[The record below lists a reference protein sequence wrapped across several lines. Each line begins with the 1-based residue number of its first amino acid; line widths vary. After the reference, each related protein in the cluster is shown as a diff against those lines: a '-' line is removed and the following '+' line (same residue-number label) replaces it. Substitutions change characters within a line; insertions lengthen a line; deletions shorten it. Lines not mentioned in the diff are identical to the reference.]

1 MRIIAGSAGGIPL
14 RLPKHDIRPTMEKIR
29 GAIFS
34 SLGDRI
40 IGAKVLDLF
49 AGSGAFGLEALSR
62 GASNATFVDHHRDAV
77 VAIRFNFEK
86 TKLRGAIIR
95 LDVFGFLKSNRE
107 QFDLIFADPPYSK
120 GAGHP
125 DAASE
130 LLSSPFAPVALAP
143 DGLLILERAAGSG
156 AVDPQIWSIS
166 RAKRYGGTEVL
177 ILAKGSN
184 EMRIAERGL
193 RNEKH

>member
-40 IGAKVLDLF
+40 IGARVLDLF

-62 GASNATFVDHHRDAV
+62 GAANATFVDHHRDAV
-77 VAIRFNFEK
+77 VA
-86 TKLRGAIIR
+86 
-95 LDVFGFLKSNRE
+95 
-107 QFDLIFADPPYSK
+107 
-120 GAGHP
+120 
-125 DAASE
+125 
-130 LLSSPFAPVALAP
+130 SPFAPVALAP

-156 AVDPQIWSIS
+156 PVDPQIWSIS

-177 ILAKGSN
+177 VLSFSPEARMK
-184 EMRIAERGL
+184 
-193 RNEKH
+193 

>member
-40 IGAKVLDLF
+40 IGARVLDLF

-62 GASNATFVDHHRDAV
+62 GAANATFVDHRRDAIA
-77 VAIRFNFEK
+77 AIQSNFEK

-107 QFDLIFADPPYSK
+107 PFDLIFADPPYSK
-120 GAGHP
+120 SPSDP
-125 DAASE
+125 DPASQ
-130 LLSSPFAPVALAP
+130 LLLSPFAVAALTN
-143 DGLLILERAAGSG
+143 DGLLILERAAGST
-156 AVDPQIWSIS
+156 AVDPRIWSVV

-177 ILAKGSN
+177 ILAKS
-184 EMRIAERGL
+184 EAAENAARGA
-193 RNEKH
+193 RSAE

>member
-34 SLGDRI
+34 SLGDRV
-40 IGAKVLDLF
+40 IGARVLDLF

-62 GASNATFVDHHRDAV
+62 GAANAIFVDHHRDAIA
-77 VAIRFNFEK
+77 AIQANFQK
-86 TKLRGAIIR
+86 TKLRGAIVR
-95 LDVFGFLKSNRE
+95 LDVFGFLRSNRE

-120 GAGHP
+120 RAGDP

-130 LLSSPFAPVALAP
+130 LLLSPFAPAALAA
-143 DGLLILERAAGSG
+143 DGLLILERATSSG
-156 AVDPQIWSIS
+156 AADPQTWSVI
-166 RAKRYGGTEVL
+166 RAKRYGATEVL
-177 ILAKGSN
+177 ILARSEN
-184 EMRIAERGL
+184 EIADS
-193 RNEKH
+193 K

>member
-34 SLGDRI
+34 SLGDRV

-62 GASNATFVDHHRDAV
+62 GAANATFVDHHRDAI
-77 VAIRFNFEK
+77 AALQSNFEK

-107 QFDLIFADPPYSK
+107 QFDLIFADPPYAK
-120 GAGHP
+120 HP
-125 DAASE
+125 GDPDTGSE
-130 LLSSPFAPVALAP
+130 LLSFPFAPAALAP
-143 DGLLILERAAGSG
+143 DGLLILERAAGSPSI
-156 AVDPQIWSIS
+156 DPEIWSVI
-166 RAKRYGGTEVL
+166 RAKRYGATEVVMVAAHSRQSL
-177 ILAKGSN
+177 
-184 EMRIAERGL
+184 E
-193 RNEKH
+193 

>member
-34 SLGDRI
+34 SLGDRV

-62 GASNATFVDHHRDAV
+62 GAANATFVDHHRDAI
-77 VAIRFNFEK
+77 VAIQSNFEK

-107 QFDLIFADPPYSK
+107 QFDLVFADPPYPK
-120 GAGHP
+120 NPGDT
-125 DAASE
+125 DAASAL
-130 LLSSPFAPVALAP
+130 LLSPSAPAALGP
-143 DGLLILERAAGSG
+143 DGLLILERAAGSPPI
-156 AVDPQIWSIS
+156 DPGIWSVM
-166 RAKRYGGTEVL
+166 RAKRYGATEVV
-177 ILAKGSN
+177 ILGKGSN
-184 EMRIAERGL
+184 EITD
-193 RNEKH
+193 NK

>member
-34 SLGDRI
+34 SLGDRV

-62 GASNATFVDHHRDAV
+62 GAANATFVDHHRDAI
-77 VAIRFNFEK
+77 VAIQSNFDK

-107 QFDLIFADPPYSK
+107 QFDLVFADPPYAK
-120 GAGHP
+120 NPGDT
-125 DAASE
+125 DAASA
-130 LLSSPFAPVALAP
+130 LLLFPSAPAALGP
-143 DGLLILERAAGSG
+143 DGLLILERATGSPPI
-156 AVDPQIWSIS
+156 DPGIWSVM
-166 RAKRYGGTEVL
+166 RAKRYGATEVV
-177 ILAKGSN
+177 ILTPQARGST
-184 EMRIAERGL
+184 EMTD
-193 RNEKH
+193 EK

>member
-40 IGAKVLDLF
+40 IGARVLDLF

-62 GASNATFVDHHRDAV
+62 GAANGTFVDHHRDAIA
-77 VAIRFNFEK
+77 AIQANFEK
-86 TKLRGAIIR
+86 TKLRGALVR
-95 LDVFGFLKSNRE
+95 LDAFGFLKSNRE
-107 QFDLIFADPPYSK
+107 QFDLVFADPPYSK
-120 GAGHP
+120 RTGDP

-130 LLSSPFAPVALAP
+130 LLSSPFAPTALAP
-143 DGLLILERAAGSG
+143 DGLLILERATGSD
-156 AVDPQIWSIS
+156 AVDQHIWSVI

-177 ILAKGSN
+177 ILALGSN
-184 EMRIAERGL
+184 EIADS
-193 RNEKH
+193 K

>member
-40 IGAKVLDLF
+40 IGARVLDLF

-62 GASNATFVDHHRDAV
+62 GAANATFVDHHHDAIT
-77 VAIRFNFEK
+77 AIQSNFEK

-107 QFDLIFADPPYSK
+107 PFDLIFADPPYAKSPSD
-120 GAGHP
+120 P
-125 DAASE
+125 DPASE
-130 LLSSPFAPVALAP
+130 LLSSPFAPAALTN
-143 DGLLILERAAGSG
+143 DGLLILERATGST
-156 AVDPQIWSIS
+156 AVDPRIWSVV

-177 ILAKGSN
+177 ILGKASN
-184 EMRIAERGL
+184 EMTDD
-193 RNEKH
+193 K

>member
-14 RLPKHDIRPTMEKIR
+14 RRPKHDIRPTMEKIR

-34 SLGDRI
+34 SLGDRV

-49 AGSGAFGLEALSR
+49 AGGGAFGLEALSR
-62 GASNATFVDHHRDAV
+62 GAANAAFVDHHRDAI
-77 VAIRFNFEK
+77 ATIQSNFEK

-107 QFDLIFADPPYSK
+107 QFDLVFADPPYAKSPGDK
-120 GAGHP
+120 

-130 LLSSPFAPVALAP
+130 LLSSQFAPAALAP
-143 DGLLILERAAGSG
+143 DGLLILERAAGSPPI
-156 AVDPQIWSIS
+156 DPEIWSVI
-166 RAKRYGGTEVL
+166 RAKRYGATEVL
-177 ILAKGSN
+177 ILSFSPQARAK
-184 EMRIAERGL
+184 
-193 RNEKH
+193 

>member
-34 SLGDRI
+34 SLGDRV

-62 GASNATFVDHHRDAV
+62 GAANATFVDHHRDAIA
-77 VAIRFNFEK
+77 AIQSNFEK

-95 LDVFGFLKSNRE
+95 LDVFGFLKTNRE
-107 QFDLIFADPPYSK
+107 QFDLVFADPPYSK
-120 GAGHP
+120 RSEDP

-130 LLSSPFAPVALAP
+130 LLSSPFAPAALAT
-143 DGLLILERAAGSG
+143 DGLLILERAATSR
-156 AVDPQIWSIS
+156 AIDQQVWSVI
-166 RAKRYGGTEVL
+166 RAKRYGRTELL
-177 ILAKGSN
+177 ILARGSN
-184 EMRIAERGL
+184 ELA
-193 RNEKH
+193 NK

>member
-34 SLGDRI
+34 SLGDRV

-62 GASNATFVDHHRDAV
+62 GAANATFVDNHRDAIA
-77 VAIRFNFEK
+77 AIQSNFEK

-107 QFDLIFADPPYSK
+107 QFDLIFADPPYAKSPSDPDS
-120 GAGHP
+120 AGQ
-125 DAASE
+125 
-130 LLSSPFAPVALAP
+130 LLSSPLTPAALASE
-143 DGLLILERAAGSG
+143 GLLILERVAGSTPINP
-156 AVDPQIWSIS
+156 AIWSVI
-166 RAKRYGGTEVL
+166 RAKRYGATEVV
-177 ILAKGSN
+177 ILARGSN
-184 EMRIAERGL
+184 EIADD
-193 RNEKH
+193 K

>member
-14 RLPKHDIRPTMEKIR
+14 RLPKHDIRPTTEKIR

-34 SLGDRI
+34 SLGDRV

-62 GASNATFVDHHRDAV
+62 GAANATFVDQHRDAI
-77 VAIRFNFEK
+77 VAIQSNFDK

-107 QFDLIFADPPYSK
+107 QFDLVFADPPYAK
-120 GAGHP
+120 NPGDT
-125 DAASE
+125 DAASA
-130 LLSSPFAPVALAP
+130 LLLSPFAPAALGP
-143 DGLLILERAAGSG
+143 DGLLILERATGSPPI
-156 AVDPQIWSIS
+156 DPGIWSVM
-166 RAKRYGGTEVL
+166 RAKRYGATEVV
-177 ILAKGSN
+177 ILTPQARDST
-184 EMRIAERGL
+184 EMTD
-193 RNEKH
+193 EK

>member
-1 MRIIAGSAGGIPL
+1 MRVIAGSAGGIPL

-34 SLGDRI
+34 SLGDRV

-62 GASNATFVDHHRDAV
+62 GALSAVFVDHHRDAIS
-77 VAIRFNFEK
+77 AIQSNFEK

-107 QFDLIFADPPYSK
+107 QYDLVFADPPYSK
-120 GAGHP
+120 APGDP
-125 DAASE
+125 DVASE
-130 LLSSPFAPVALAP
+130 LLSCPFAPVALAAG
-143 DGLLILERAAGSG
+143 GLFVVERAAGSS
-156 AVDPQIWSIS
+156 AVDPRIWSII
-166 RAKRYGGTEVL
+166 RAKRYGRTQVL

-184 EMRIAERGL
+184 EMTDD
-193 RNEKH
+193 K

>member
-34 SLGDRI
+34 SLGERV

-62 GASNATFVDHHRDAV
+62 GAANATFVDHHRDAIA
-77 VAIRFNFEK
+77 AIGANFEK

-95 LDVFGFLKSNRE
+95 LDVFAFLKSNRE
-107 QFDLIFADPPYSK
+107 QFDLVFADPPYSK
-120 GAGHP
+120 LAGDP
-125 DAASE
+125 DAASQ
-130 LLSSPFAPVALAP
+130 LLFSPFTPAALASE
-143 DGLLILERAAGSG
+143 GLLILERAADSG
-156 AVDPQIWSIS
+156 VVDQQIWSVI

-177 ILAKGSN
+177 ILALSSN
-184 EMRIAERGL
+184 EMTDDR
-193 RNEKH
+193 

>member
-34 SLGDRI
+34 SLGERV

-62 GASNATFVDHHRDAV
+62 GAANVTFVDHHRDAIR
-77 VAIRFNFEK
+77 AIQSNCEK

-95 LDVFGFLKSNRE
+95 LDAFGFLKSNRE
-107 QFDLIFADPPYSK
+107 RFDLIFADPPYSK
-120 GAGHP
+120 SADDP
-125 DAASE
+125 DPAWQ
-130 LLSSPFAPVALAP
+130 LLSSPLAPAALAE
-143 DGLLILERAAGSG
+143 DGLLILERAARSG
-156 AVDPQIWSIS
+156 AVDPQIWSIV
-166 RAKRYGGTEVL
+166 RAKQYGETEVL
-177 ILAKGSN
+177 ILAKGSD
-184 EMRIAERGL
+184 EMTDD
-193 RNEKH
+193 K